1 MNYKKYLLI
10 KLAEE
15 CNEIAQMAI
24 KTAMFGSDSVDPRED
39 TGETNLQKLLKELA
53 DASAVMEELVD
64 NMQEEFESA
73 KFDVDTYI
81 DKKKEKL
88 QFYYGV
94 AQKEF
99 E

>member
-1 MNYKKYLLI
+1 MKYSKYLLI

-24 KTAMFGSDSVDPRED
+24 KTAMFGPDSLDPRET
-39 TGETNLQKLLKELA
+39 TGETNMKKLMLELA

-64 NMQEEFESA
+64 SMEEDFSRHDFEVE
-73 KFDVDTYI
+73 DYI
-81 DKKKEKL
+81 EKKKEKL
-88 QFYYGV
+88 QFYYGI